1 MKKTVIIIVVL
12 IAVGAIGAY
21 FYVFHKPHRNIAD
34 EKAGFTESAPSL
46 VEAFNSNA
54 EAANAKYLDQ
64 VVEVKGV
71 AMEID
76 DEHVML
82 DGGVYC
88 AWAQDTE
95 RPALQ
100 EGDEIIVKGR
110 VVSYDELFGEV
121 RMDFCEMAQ

>member
-1 MKKTVIIIVVL
+1 MKKTVIIIAVL

-34 EKAGFTESAPSL
+34 EKADFTESAPAL
-46 VEAFNSNA
+46 VEAFNSDA

-64 VVEVKGV
+64 VLEVKGV

-76 DEHVML
+76 NEHVML

-100 EGDEIIVKGR
+100 EGDEITVKGR

-121 RMDFCEMAQ
+121 RMDFCKIAQ